1 MIIIVKH
8 KQKRE
13 RKLVTY
19 CYLPLNK
26 MCTVSP
32 RENTRY
38 PAAVINT
45 TLGWAHRQHPR
56 RVWLIRPGREP
67 HYLSQECD

>member
-32 RENTRY
+32 RESTRY
-38 PAAVINT
+38 PAAVIKYYLGLGPPPT
-45 TLGWAHRQHPR
+45 SKESAVDKTWEGATLP
-56 RVWLIRPGREP
+56 LPGM
-67 HYLSQECD
+67 